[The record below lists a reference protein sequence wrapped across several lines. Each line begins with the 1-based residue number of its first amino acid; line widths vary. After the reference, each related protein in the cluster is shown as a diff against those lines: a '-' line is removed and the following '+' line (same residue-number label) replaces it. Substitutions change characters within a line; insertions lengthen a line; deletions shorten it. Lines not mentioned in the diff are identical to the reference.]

1 MIIFN
6 KMKTVEQ
13 RKKLIYGR
21 LNRKR
26 QQQNSNVTVA
36 GRIFIF
42 SY

>member
-1 MIIFN
+1 MYYLIELLSEFHEAVMIIFN

-26 QQQNSNVTVA
+26 QQ
-36 GRIFIF
+36 
-42 SY
+42 